1 MQRKNRSKWL
11 PRLSALTNP
20 HPQQQAPVSTETW
33 RTFSC
38 PLRHFNRGVTTASTP
53 QFSDIHDYMAYHHC
67 TVTSH
72 KSSSVHTLVNSIN
85 YAGRRSHRCMRQKY
99 VFSHIHLP
107 AGLTHSLILHSSLFS
122 KYMMH
127 ELHLHKDIHTHTQR
141 QCQILGNT
149 FLILSSNLFNLP
161 PLPHPHPHSV
171 MVEVDLL

>member
-1 MQRKNRSKWL
+1 MAAEAKRINKSTSTTTGTRVDRDLENFF
-11 PRLSALTNP
+11 
-20 HPQQQAPVSTETW
+20 VS
-33 RTFSC
+33 S
-38 PLRHFNRGVTTASTP
+38 RHFNRGVMTASTP

-127 ELHLHKDIHTHTQR
+127 ELHLHKDTHTHTPTVPNIRKHIPDPELQ
-141 QCQILGNT
+141 
-149 FLILSSNLFNLP
+149 
-161 PLPHPHPHSV
+161 PL
-171 MVEVDLL
+171 